1 MAGRFDIV
9 IVGAGSAGCVL
20 AGRLS
25 ADPTVSVL
33 LLEAGGADTHPI
45 IAAPMAWTTAMTVDR
60 LGWGYASEPEPETL
74 ERALPQPRGKVL
86 GGTSSINGM
95 MYTRGNALDYDAWAQ
110 MGLGG
115 WSYAE
120 VLPYFKRAETSWRG
134 EGPYHGGS
142 GPLNVVAQPRD
153 PFLTPRMLEAAARL
167 GYPATDDFNGAHQ
180 AGFSVPD
187 FTISRGRRHSTAKA
201 YLDPVRRRPN
211 LTIRPGATVTR
222 VLIVDDLAVGVEYL
236 RGGSTEQVVAG
247 EVVLSG
253 GAFNSPQ
260 LLMLSG
266 VGRADDLRALGVDVV
281 LGHPGVGRNLQ
292 DHPLLPMIV
301 EATGPYAF
309 HEGLRLDRLAWS
321 ALTWALAGAGPL
333 ASMPL
338 PVQGFVTLGE
348 GQASPDTQF
357 QVSAVSM
364 EARPWFPGWRSS
376 AGHHFTA
383 AAMQL
388 RPHGRGEVSLRSAD
402 PRDAP
407 RIRLGLF
414 RHEVDKAAARRMFDF
429 MREFF
434 ATAPVASL
442 IKAEL
447 VPGAGCNTPDAIDG
461 FIRAAIQTAMHPT
474 STCAMGLGGEAVT
487 DAKLRVH
494 GISGLRVV
502 DASVMPRVVSGNTNA
517 PVIMIAE
524 KAADLILGRDPPPA
538 AALPASS

>member
-20 AGRLS
+20 ANRLT

-45 IAAPMAWTTAMTVDR
+45 IAAPLAWTTAMTVDS
-60 LGWGYASEPEPETL
+60 LGWGYATEPEADTL
-74 ERALPQPRGKVL
+74 GRALPQPRGKVL

-95 MYTRGNALDYDAWAQ
+95 MYTRGNALDYDGWAQ

-120 VLPYFKRAETSWRG
+120 VLPYFKRAETNWRG

-153 PFLTPRMLEAAARL
+153 PFLTPRMLEAAAAL
-167 GYPATDDFNGAHQ
+167 GYPATSDFNGAHQ

-211 LTIRPGATVTR
+211 LTVLTGATVTR
-222 VLIVDDLAVGVEYL
+222 VLTRDARAVGVEYL
-236 RGGSTEQVVAG
+236 RGGTMELAQGG
-247 EVVLSG
+247 EVILSG

-266 VGRADDLRALGVDVV
+266 IGPADDLRALGVDVV
-281 LGHPGVGRNLQ
+281 LDHPGVGRNLQ

-301 EATGPYAF
+301 EASGPYAF

-321 ALTWALAGAGPL
+321 LMTWALVGAGPL

-338 PVQGFVTLGE
+338 PVQGFVALGE
-348 GQASPDTQF
+348 GQAAPDTQF
-357 QVSAVSM
+357 QISAVSM

-388 RPHGRGEVSLRSAD
+388 QPHGRGDVSLRSAD

-414 RHEVDKAAARRMFDF
+414 RHEVDKAAARRMFGF
-429 MREFF
+429 MRDFF
-434 ATAPVASL
+434 ATEPVAGL

-447 VPGAGCNTPDAIDG
+447 VPGAGCDTPEAIDG
-461 FIRAAIQTAMHPT
+461 FIRAAIQTGMHPT
-474 STCAMGLGGEAVT
+474 STCAMGPGGEAVT
-487 DAKLRVH
+487 DAALKVH
-494 GISGLRVV
+494 GMAGLRVV

-524 KAADLILGRDPPPA
+524 KAADLILGREPPPPA
-538 AALPASS
+538 TLAALS